1 MTLGNAAAA
10 RVRLIVWCRHC
21 GRQVEPDPAEMAGRY
36 GAEKPFL
43 TGTLALFARDAGA
56 DRSISWPPEPSDS
69 RPLGASSRGP
79 PRFKVIDGDVEALG
93 FACTRTD
100 RCRPVRGEPGRSRRR
115 SRRVAT
121 EAPEFLSAEE
131 CRAHAVACERMARS
145 PSTVDGLRETLIEVA
160 EQWRQLAQDAEARAK
175 A

>member
-1 MTLGNAAAA
+1 MKPYRGPPMTLGNAAAA

-93 FACTRTD
+93 
-100 RCRPVRGEPGRSRRR
+100 VGN
-115 SRRVAT
+115 
-121 EAPEFLSAEE
+121 L
-131 CRAHAVACERMARS
+131 
-145 PSTVDGLRETLIEVA
+145 
-160 EQWRQLAQDAEARAK
+160 AEADAVRVVWQPRHPRSCLLKSAGRMPWLVS
-175 A
+175 AWRDH